1 MLILNFRL
9 ALVLWGVLVPAI
21 SLVAD
26 EIQFNRD
33 VRPILSDACFHC
45 HGPDSAHREADLRL
59 DVADG
64 RDIVIRELVDR
75 ITSDDPDV
83 VMPPLESG
91 KELTPEQKEILKQWV
106 ALAAPY
112 EAYWAYVA
120 PVASPQ
126 KTAIAEG
133 WSNDRWDDYIAA
145 KIAQQ
150 SLTPSP
156 DADPATLIRRVT
168 LDLTGLLPTAD
179 DLDAFVSDPSD
190 LAYRR
195 YVDRLLAS
203 PALGER
209 MSVYWLDLVRF
220 ADTVGYHGDQD
231 HNITPYRDYVIDAFN
246 SNMPFDQF
254 TIEQL
259 AGDLLPDAS
268 QDQLIASGYN
278 RLLQTSHEGGLQPKE
293 YLSIYA
299 ADRIRNLSVVWMG
312 ATVGCAQCHDHKYDP
327 FTARDFYS
335 LSAFFADLDESQHF
349 KTGTNSL
356 PTKRSPELNVLSKW
370 QRDWLSEI
378 DSALL
383 LNPNNKELQRQKK
396 RLEKSRR
403 LTMVSKSISP
413 REVRVLPRGNWLDVS
428 GDVVS
433 PAVPG
438 FMKQPTSN
446 GQPSRLDLAKW
457 LVDDDKG
464 IGGQTA
470 RVFANRFWYLMFG
483 RGISSSLDDFGGQGQ
498 PPTHPML
505 LDQIAI
511 DFVQSGWDIKQ
522 LLRRMVLSRTYRQSS
537 FANEKTLR
545 RDPYNLWFAR
555 QSRYRLPA
563 EMVRDSSLQLGG
575 LLVRDVGGA
584 SVKPYQPAG
593 YYRHLNFPARKYKH
607 DQGASQWRRGVYVH
621 WQRQFLHPAMKAL
634 DAPSREECTAQR
646 PRSNTPL
653 EALALLN
660 DRTSIETA
668 VAMAQRLMK
677 SHTPESDSARI
688 QRAFRM
694 ATSRQPDKHET
705 AELLSLF
712 HTQQSQY
719 RQNAAM
725 ADDLLNSCKNLRL
738 DADLDRPQ
746 LAAWTSVARAILN
759 LYETASRN

>member
-112 EAYWAYVA
+112 EASWAYVA

-312 ATVGCAQCHDHKYDP
+312 AVSYTHL
-327 FTARDFYS
+327 T
-335 LSAFFADLDESQHF
+335 
-349 KTGTNSL
+349 L
-356 PTKRSPELNVLSKW
+356 PT
-370 QRDWLSEI
+370 I
-378 DSALL
+378 
-383 LNPNNKELQRQKK
+383 
-396 RLEKSRR
+396 
-403 LTMVSKSISP
+403 
-413 REVRVLPRGNWLDVS
+413 
-428 GDVVS
+428 
-433 PAVPG
+433 
-438 FMKQPTSN
+438 
-446 GQPSRLDLAKW
+446 
-457 LVDDDKG
+457 
-464 IGGQTA
+464 
-470 RVFANRFWYLMFG
+470 Y
-483 RGISSSLDDFGGQGQ
+483 
-498 PPTHPML
+498 
-505 LDQIAI
+505 
-511 DFVQSGWDIKQ
+511 
-522 LLRRMVLSRTYRQSS
+522 
-537 FANEKTLR
+537 
-545 RDPYNLWFAR
+545 
-555 QSRYRLPA
+555 
-563 EMVRDSSLQLGG
+563 
-575 LLVRDVGGA
+575 
-584 SVKPYQPAG
+584 SV
-593 YYRHLNFPARKYKH
+593 
-607 DQGASQWRRGVYVH
+607 
-621 WQRQFLHPAMKAL
+621 
-634 DAPSREECTAQR
+634 
-646 PRSNTPL
+646 
-653 EALALLN
+653 
-660 DRTSIETA
+660 
-668 VAMAQRLMK
+668 
-677 SHTPESDSARI
+677 
-688 QRAFRM
+688 
-694 ATSRQPDKHET
+694 
-705 AELLSLF
+705 
-712 HTQQSQY
+712 
-719 RQNAAM
+719 
-725 ADDLLNSCKNLRL
+725 
-738 DADLDRPQ
+738 
-746 LAAWTSVARAILN
+746 
-759 LYETASRN
+759 